1 MNTVAKIKQ
10 LCVERKVPIA
20 RLERECGFSNGY
32 IRNLREG
39 KVPSNRL
46 AIIAKYFDV
55 PIEYLLDDSLGD
67 ADVWYTDDSTAAL
80 AQEMF
85 KDPDMRALFDM
96 KRNMDPRKFKAHMD
110 MMKQLYNLERGM
122 DDTGC

>member
-10 LCVERKVPIA
+10 LCVERKVPVA

-39 KVPSNRL
+39 KVLSNRL
-46 AIIAKYFDV
+46 AIIAKYFNV
-55 PIEYLLDDSLGD
+55 PVEYLLDDNVGD

-85 KDPDMRALFDM
+85 DDPDMRALFDM

-110 MMKQLYNLERGM
+110 MMKQLYQLERGT